1 MNWKFWQKTEEAPT
15 QEAPGQSRPRDLPE
29 AVGRYM
35 VVDLKM
41 DPDWVWTLKA
51 AMRRREEDRNTKDFR
66 IFNPASADAA
76 GARIRNFNSLDT
88 YPDLVLYEG
97 WYNKKT
103 NQLKLTEQILE
114 KAS

>member
-1 MNWKFWQKTEEAPT
+1 MNWKFWQKTDEAP
-15 QEAPGQSRPRDLPE
+15 QEAPGQSRPKDLPE
-29 AVGRYM
+29 AVGRYL

-51 AMRRREEDRNTKDFR
+51 AMCRREEDKNTKDFR

-76 GARIRNFNSLDT
+76 GAKIRNFNSLDA

-103 NQLKLTEQILE
+103 NQLKLTDKTLK